1 LARNDLT
8 TSLTLPLLVAVVNAM
23 IVTTNSSRR
32 RLPWADVEEKVPI
45 GSSDA
50 HGSQPMTPP
59 KAAFVGVLQAPT
71 SSVEAKSVTT
81 QRPFVVGSWPL
92 LVVSILFFTLSLV
105 VFSMSSCFEAH
116 VASITSEQQLPPSP
130 QQHTQHPDVIYG
142 HAHIAKTAGTT
153 LNGNLSMH
161 YERICG
167 HKGYSYDALSTN
179 ERARANNH
187 FLEYSGDSYSKLV
200 KQSNRGKVPPSIM
213 REIGF
218 HNCDWISHESR
229 WQAWLRFQNWSIPME
244 LHVPCRSPVDHLM
257 SQCNYWRK
265 AFDCNLTG
273 QAMIE
278 QIEGCIV
285 YIHQRYNKKL
295 NATFPTKCFDHVRT
309 SEYMDW
315 IGKRLQKRRIEADYA
330 FRASNRKRHKEQEC
344 VWDRPDVQQVITN
357 HLIANYDYYNFCDQ
371 CLGSEHDLFASKDM
385 R

>member
-1 LARNDLT
+1 
-8 TSLTLPLLVAVVNAM
+8 M

-32 RLPWADVEEKVPI
+32 RVSWADVEEKLPI
-45 GSSDA
+45 CSSDA
-50 HGSQPMTPP
+50 HGSQPMTP
-59 KAAFVGVLQAPT
+59 KAAAFVGVRQPPRASP
-71 SSVEAKSVTT
+71 VETKSVATH
-81 QRPFVVGSWPL
+81 RPCIVGSWPV
-92 LVVSILFFTLSLV
+92 LVVSIIFFTSSLV
-105 VFSMSSCFEAH
+105 VFSTSPCL
-116 VASITSEQQLPPSP
+116 ITSEQLPPTP
-130 QQHTQHPDVIYG
+130 QHTQHHPDVIYG

-167 HKGYSYDALSTN
+167 HKGYSYDAYSTN
-179 ERARANNH
+179 ERAKRNNH
-187 FLEYSGDSYSKLV
+187 SLEYSGDSYSKLV

-218 HNCDWISHESR
+218 HNCDWISHESQ
-229 WQAWLRFQNWSIPME
+229 WQAWLRFKNWTIPLE
-244 LHVPCRSPVDHLM
+244 LHVPCRDNIDHLM

-265 AFDCNLTG
+265 TFDCNLTG

-295 NATFPTKCFDHVRT
+295 NDTFPVKWFDHDKT
-309 SEYMDW
+309 SDYMDW

-330 FRASNRKRHKEQEC
+330 FRASNRQRHKEQEC
-344 VWDRPDVQQVITN
+344 VWDRPDVQQVITS
-357 HLIANYDYYNFCDQ
+357 HLIANYDYYSFCDQ
-371 CLGSEHDLFASKDM
+371 CLGSEQDLFASKDV